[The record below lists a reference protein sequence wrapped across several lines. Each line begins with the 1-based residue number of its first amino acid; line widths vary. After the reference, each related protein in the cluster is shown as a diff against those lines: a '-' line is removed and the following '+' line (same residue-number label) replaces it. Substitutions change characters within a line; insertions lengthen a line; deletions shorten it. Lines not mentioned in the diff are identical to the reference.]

1 MLSWSGLRT
10 LESCLMEAK
19 ETEDLILEILSL
31 HHGGNLV
38 LSR

>member
-1 MLSWSGLRT
+1 MQFWSGLST
-10 LESCLMEAK
+10 FESCLMEAK

-31 HHGGNLV
+31 HHVGNFV